1 MCKSFILLGVVTT
14 LTLSCTHSPVSSR
27 DSVRTTD
34 AIYTIDNAYDCYA
47 KDPER
52 ALAIVD
58 TVQMLGLASDF
69 AADKARATIYARS
82 SLDPQTE
89 KAIELCHSLL
99 QSDSTSTETRSGAIQ
114 RLDVLRVTAEAYRV
128 RRDYENWLKYA
139 IEIADLTRE
148 LGQEVEAIRT
158 DAEIGVVLTHLGR
171 EEEGL
176 KKLNDALQALEPRSA
191 VSIDA
196 LDAWIVV
203 AKRNINALDEMNR
216 PAEIVLLAQEI
227 IDKLNYYQLHSGD
240 FAEDSDRLPPS
251 KDAHAHWC
259 DFYRAQAH
267 GFLARAYALLG
278 RTKEARREIAV
289 FEATE
294 HGQSYSG
301 KCMIAAAWKKV
312 GYWDKVLEIDAVT
325 EQRMGA
331 DTLNADYATI
341 LRDRSDAARAR
352 GHYHEALL
360 WLDRYSNIQEMLS
373 QQFQSSQAH
382 EYASKYHAKEQEL
395 EIQKAR
401 EDARRK
407 TSALVVVLVVFVLAA
422 IASVY
427 YRAQQRLISEKNHVL
442 VRLINRFA
450 PSAKPVTST
459 KTATEGVVEVTE
471 QDRDLFNA
479 IDETIRGERLY
490 ANVSLQRQD
499 ILDRFNMRRQVLNK
513 LMSAFAGGESF
524 PSYVNGI
531 RLEEAVR
538 LLRDEPDRSISDI
551 AETVGFTIANFRVA
565 FKQSYGITPAEFRN
579 NL

>member
-1 MCKSFILLGVVTT
+1 MCKSFILLGVATT
-14 LTLSCTHSPVSSR
+14 LTLACTHSSVSSR
-27 DSVRTTD
+27 ASVQPADTLYNLD
-34 AIYTIDNAYDCYA
+34 MAYNCYA
-47 KDPER
+47 KDPAR

-58 TVQMLGLASDF
+58 TVQMLGRASDY
-69 AADKARATIYARS
+69 AIDKARATFYARN

-89 KAIELCHSLL
+89 KAIELCDKLL
-99 QSDSTSTETRSGAIQ
+99 QSDSTSTETQAGAIQ

-139 IEIADLTRE
+139 IEIADLTRD
-148 LGQEVEAIRT
+148 LGQEVEAVRT

-176 KKLNDALQALEPRSA
+176 NKLNDALAALEPRSA
-191 VSIDA
+191 VSVDA

-203 AKRNINALDEMNR
+203 AKRNINVYDEFNR
-216 PAEIVLLAQEI
+216 PSEIIPLAQGI

-251 KDAHAHWC
+251 QDAHAHWC
-259 DFYRAQAH
+259 DFYRAQGH

-278 RTKEARREIAV
+278 RTKEARREIAI
-289 FEATE
+289 FEASE
-294 HGQSYSG
+294 HGQTYSG
-301 KCMIAAAWKKV
+301 KCMISAAWRKV
-312 GYWDKVLEIDAVT
+312 GYWDKVLEIDAIT

-331 DTLNADYATI
+331 DTLNEDYATI

-352 GHYHEALL
+352 GHYQEALL
-360 WLDRYSNIQEMLS
+360 WMDRYSNLQDMIS
-373 QQFQSSQAH
+373 QQFQTSQAH

-407 TSALVVVLVVFVLAA
+407 TSALIVVLIVFVLAG
-422 IASVY
+422 IASMY
-427 YRAQQRLISEKNHVL
+427 YRAQRKLISEKNHVL

-450 PSAKPVTST
+450 PSEKPITST
-459 KTATEGVVEVTE
+459 KTAAEGVVEVTE
-471 QDRDLFNA
+471 QDRDLFKA

-499 ILDRFNMRRQVLNK
+499 ILDRFNLRRQVLNK

-538 LLRDEPDRSISDI
+538 LLRDEPNRSISDI
-551 AETVGFTIANFRVA
+551 AETVGFTMANFRVA